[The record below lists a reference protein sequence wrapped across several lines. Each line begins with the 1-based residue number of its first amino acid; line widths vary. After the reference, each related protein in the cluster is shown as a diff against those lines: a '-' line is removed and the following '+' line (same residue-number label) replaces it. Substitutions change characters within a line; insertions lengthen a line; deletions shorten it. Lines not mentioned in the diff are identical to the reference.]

1 MGVLVATYICITYHH
16 INVVTLMLWHV
27 GGRGEGT
34 LDPQNLLFPWPGVTF
49 GIFMARLTNAVNYK
63 MALRGSFAGIR
74 ALSRFLTG

>member
-1 MGVLVATYICITYHH
+1 
-16 INVVTLMLWHV
+16 MLWHV
-27 GGRGEGT
+27 GGSRRGGPLT
-34 LDPQNLLFPWPGVTF
+34 PKNLLFLWPCVTF